1 MEGQWNAALPDRPL
15 PERAGCLQC
24 GQRRLDLPLPHPR
37 LRAAGG
43 ISALFLGTRG
53 PSLARSTGAGL
64 CASPGARPR
73 APRGA
78 RRTGQRPRQGKAG
91 GAAGAG
97 RAAEATHLRPGR
109 GRACTGRDQQ
119 RPRPGPPRPA
129 PGAKPRGPARGA
141 QLRATRLL
149 AAPSCVQARPLA
161 APSCVPPGHSR
172 LPAACRPATRGARP
186 RPARPLAAPMAGKAL
201 SLLPSLLPPLLLAAA
216 GLAGLLLLSV
226 PTRDVREPLALKYG
240 IVLDAGSSHT
250 SMFIYKWPA
259 DKENDTGIVSQ
270 LSSCD
275 VHGGGIS
282 SYADRPAGAGQS
294 LVECLDRALQEVPQ
308 ERHSGTPLYLGAT
321 AGMRLLHLRH
331 PEASAS
337 VLRAVARVLAQY
349 PFDFRGAHILSSQD
363 EGVFGWVTAN
373 YLLEN
378 FIKCDWGGLWS
389 RPRRKTL
396 GALDLGGASTQITFE
411 TATPPED
418 PRTAVQL
425 RLYGHHYHLYT
436 HSFLCYGRDQVL
448 QRLLAAAIQ
457 AHGSHPCWPRNYST
471 QVQLHSLYESPCLA
485 ALRPQTINS
494 SGWVSVSG
502 GSDPVLCQHLV
513 SQLFNFS
520 SCHFSRCSFNG
531 TFQPPVAGS
540 FIAFS
545 AFFYTVDFLRT
556 AMGLPVATLS
566 QLEAAVQTLCS
577 QSWEELQA
585 RASGPKG
592 HLPHYCAMATFVL
605 QLLSRGY
612 GFDEGTFRG
621 VTFQKKAGDTAV
633 GWALGYMLNLTNLI
647 PSESPVLR
655 KGINVHSWVA
665 LLLLFAAAV
674 LAAFVMLL
682 CQARSAKSSSVI

>member
-1 MEGQWNAALPDRPL
+1 
-15 PERAGCLQC
+15 
-24 GQRRLDLPLPHPR
+24 
-37 LRAAGG
+37 
-43 ISALFLGTRG
+43 
-53 PSLARSTGAGL
+53 
-64 CASPGARPR
+64 
-73 APRGA
+73 
-78 RRTGQRPRQGKAG
+78 
-91 GAAGAG
+91 
-97 RAAEATHLRPGR
+97 
-109 GRACTGRDQQ
+109 
-119 RPRPGPPRPA
+119 
-129 PGAKPRGPARGA
+129 
-141 QLRATRLL
+141 
-149 AAPSCVQARPLA
+149 
-161 APSCVPPGHSR
+161 
-172 LPAACRPATRGARP
+172 
-186 RPARPLAAPMAGKAL
+186 MAGKAL

-275 VHGGGIS
+275 VRGGGIS
-282 SYADRPAGAGQS
+282 SYADNPPGAGQS
-294 LVECLDRALQEVPQ
+294 LVECLDQALREVPQ
-308 ERHSGTPLYLGAT
+308 ERQPGTPLYLGAT
-321 AGMRLLHLRH
+321 AGMRLLYLRR

-337 VLRAVARVLAQY
+337 VLQAVERVLSQY
-349 PFDFRGAHILSSQD
+349 PFDFRGAHILSSQA

-378 FIKCDWGGLWS
+378 FIKCDLGGLWS
-389 RPRRKTL
+389 WPRRKTL

-411 TATPPED
+411 TATHLED
-418 PRTAVQL
+418 PSTAVQL
-425 RLYGHHYHLYT
+425 QLYGHRYHLYT

-448 QRLLAAAIQ
+448 QRLLAAA
-457 AHGSHPCWPRNYST
+457 
-471 QVQLHSLYESPCLA
+471 VQ
-485 ALRPQTINS
+485 
-494 SGWVSVSG
+494 
-502 GSDPVLCQHLV
+502 
-513 SQLFNFS
+513 
-520 SCHFSRCSFNG
+520 
-531 TFQPPVAGS
+531 
-540 FIAFS
+540 AFS

-556 AMGLPVATLS
+556 TMGLPVASLS
-566 QLEAAVQTLCS
+566 QLEIAVRTLCS
-577 QSWEELQA
+577 QSWDELQA
-585 RASGPKG
+585 WVSGPKD

-612 GFDEGTFRG
+612 GFDEGTFSG

-674 LAAFVMLL
+674 LAAFVLLL